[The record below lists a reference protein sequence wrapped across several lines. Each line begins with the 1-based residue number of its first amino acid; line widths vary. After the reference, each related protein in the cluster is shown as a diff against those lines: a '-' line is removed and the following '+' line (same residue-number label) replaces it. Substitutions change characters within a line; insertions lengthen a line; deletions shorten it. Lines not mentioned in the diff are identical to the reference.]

1 MSVRA
6 KRFASAGLAAGL
18 LVGVLL
24 VSGMAFA
31 NDGRGP
37 VAARFVSSAASRRAA
52 RQDVERRIAGLT
64 LPPWG
69 GRVLPRSPLTSPR
82 LRGRYPFYGLGVLHP
97 VWETAFASFRAGPRG
112 ALRWF
117 IHHPPDGAKLSS
129 RAAGPNREHEWY
141 RCLWFEL
148 PDGRPTFGERI
159 MTMCAVKAHGRTSVR
174 VDAEAVWLEGR
185 SPYERIPRGSR
196 YMEVI
201 VAKGAR
207 DTRRAVVADPRQ
219 IAHVVDLVNSLPVL
233 QHDTCAPAV
242 EEPSPSAP
250 KVEVLFRSSL
260 GGWPIA
266 RISGGAAG
274 EGECPPL
281 RFWLR
286 GRLER
291 PLDESGV
298 VFGALHETIERLRRA
313 LGR

>member
-1 MSVRA
+1 MSARST
-6 KRFASAGLAAGL
+6 RLASAGAGVLVSLALVAGL
-18 LVGVLL
+18 
-24 VSGMAFA
+24 AFG
-31 NDGRGP
+31 NGGRGP
-37 VAARFVSSAASRRAA
+37 VAPRFVSSAASRRAA

-64 LPPWG
+64 LPSWG
-69 GRVLPRSPLTSPR
+69 ERVSPRSPLTSPR

-97 VWETAFASFRAGPRG
+97 VWASAFVSFRSGPRA

-117 IHHPPDGAKLSS
+117 IHHPPEGYRLSS

-148 PDGRPTFGERI
+148 PDARPVFGVRI

-185 SPYERIPRGSR
+185 SSYERIPHGTR

-201 VAKGAR
+201 VAEGAR
-207 DTRRAVVADPRQ
+207 DTRRAVVAHRRQ

-250 KVEVLFRSSL
+250 KVEVLFRSSR

-266 RISGGAAG
+266 RVSGGLEG
-274 EGECPPL
+274 EGECTPL
-281 RFWLR
+281 RLWLR

-313 LGR
+313 LEG